1 MVCSPATAQI
11 CHVDQPLLR
20 VVDTLEINFGEVM
33 KAAVNNI
40 EKRAILSKEI
50 RNPRKKRCA
59 PTAPRAIRQ

>member
-1 MVCSPATAQI
+1 M
-11 CHVDQPLLR
+11 R